1 MEAASPK
8 KNNRDMLYYND
19 LSVKMQIDEVLHQNV
34 MIFQNLGIN
43 SSKSEVQAAKVQE
56 KKNLRAV
63 RHLDPSFIDGLLY
76 EA

>member
-1 MEAASPK
+1 MEAASLK

-19 LSVKMQIDEVLHQNV
+19 PSVKIQIDEVLHQNV
-34 MIFQNLGIN
+34 MLFQQLGVK
-43 SSKSEVQAAKVQE
+43 STKSEVQAAKAQE
-56 KKNLRAV
+56 KKNLRSV

>member
-1 MEAASPK
+1 MEAASLK

-19 LSVKMQIDEVLHQNV
+19 PSVKMQIDEVLHRNV
-34 MIFQNLGIN
+34 MLFQQLGTN
-43 SSKSEVQAAKVQE
+43 SSKSEVQAAKTQE